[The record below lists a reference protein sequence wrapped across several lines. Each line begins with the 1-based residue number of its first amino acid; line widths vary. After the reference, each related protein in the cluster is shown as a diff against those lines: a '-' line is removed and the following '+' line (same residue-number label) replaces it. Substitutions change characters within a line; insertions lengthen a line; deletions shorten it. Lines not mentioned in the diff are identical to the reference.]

1 MILYIIRHADPD
13 YANNTITEFGW
24 EEAHALADWL
34 KDVKIDRI
42 YASPLGRALD
52 TAAPTCKEKGLE
64 PTILP
69 WTAESMDYMES
80 HRFTPECNCSY
91 SFDLQHGVH
100 NFKDHYE
107 ENRMAT
113 VENMIKSSD
122 EFLASCGYSR
132 EGAFYRI
139 TNHNHDSIAVFCH
152 GGFGCAWIAHLLNTA
167 PGVMYPGISL
177 NTSSVTTFEFR
188 NSDTGFT
195 RPVLKRLGE
204 IDHIRRAGLR
214 INNR

>member
-1 MILYIIRHADPD
+1 MTLYIIRHADPD

-24 EEAHALADWL
+24 QEANALADWL
-34 KDVKIDRI
+34 KDVHIDRI
-42 YASPLGRALD
+42 YSSPLGRALD

-80 HRFTPECNCSY
+80 HRFTPESNCSY
-91 SFDLQHGVH
+91 SFSLQKGVYD
-100 NFKDHYE
+100 FKDHYE
-107 ENRMAT
+107 ENRMGT
-113 VENMIKSSD
+113 VENMIKNSD

-139 TNHNHDSIAVFCH
+139 TNHNDDCIAVFCH

-177 NTSSVTTFEFR
+177 NTSSVTTFVFR

>member
-52 TAAPTCKEKGLE
+52 TAAPTCKIKGLE
-64 PTILP
+64 PVILP

-91 SFDLQHGVH
+91 SFDLQRGVYD
-100 NFKDHYE
+100 FKDHYA

-113 VENMIKSSD
+113 VENMIKCSD

-139 TNHNHDSIAVFCH
+139 TEPCHDSIAVFCH

-188 NSDTGFT
+188 NSDSGFT

>member
-1 MILYIIRHADPD
+1 MTLYIIRHADPD

-24 EEAHALADWL
+24 EEANALGEWM

-42 YASPLGRALD
+42 YSSPLGRALD

-64 PTILP
+64 PIILP
-69 WTAESMDYMES
+69 WTAESMDYMDS
-80 HRFTPECNCSY
+80 HRFTPESNCSY
-91 SFDLQHGVH
+91 SFSLQKGIYD
-100 NFKDHYE
+100 FKDNFE
-107 ENRMAT
+107 DNRMAT
-113 VENMIKSSD
+113 VENMIKNSD

-139 TNHNHDSIAVFCH
+139 TNHNDDCIAVFCH
-152 GGFGCAWIAHLLNTA
+152 GGFGVAWISHLLNTA

-177 NTSSVTTFEFR
+177 NTTSVTTFVFR

-195 RPVLKRLGE
+195 RPCLKRLGE

>member
-24 EEAHALADWL
+24 QEAHALAEWM
-34 KDVKIDRI
+34 KDIKIDRI

-52 TAAPTCKEKGLE
+52 TAAPTCKDKGLE

-69 WTAESMDYMES
+69 WTAESMDYMDS
-80 HRFTPECNCSY
+80 HRFTPKTDCSF
-91 SFDLQHGVH
+91 SFSMKQGVYG
-100 NFKDHYE
+100 FKDYADGG
-107 ENRMAT
+107 RMAT
-113 VENMIKSSD
+113 IENMISNSD
-122 EFLASCGYSR
+122 AFLASCGYSR

-139 TNHNHDSIAVFCH
+139 TNHNEDSIAVFCH
-152 GGFGCAWIAHLLNTA
+152 GGFGSAWITHLLNMA
-167 PGVMYPGISL
+167 PGVMWPCISL

-188 NSDTGFT
+188 NSDTGYT